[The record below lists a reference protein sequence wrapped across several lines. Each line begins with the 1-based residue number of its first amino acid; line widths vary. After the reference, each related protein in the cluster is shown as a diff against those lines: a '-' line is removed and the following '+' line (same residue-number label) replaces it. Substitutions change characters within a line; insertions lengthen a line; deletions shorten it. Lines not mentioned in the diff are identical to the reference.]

1 MLRRAREDVRPG
13 QPLGFYLP
21 GEGVCSAEMSHLLSD
36 FEPFREQMH
45 EGSINVINAIPKF

>member
-1 MLRRAREDVRPG
+1 MCDLGSLTVFICRGEG
-13 QPLGFYLP
+13 MLGF
-21 GEGVCSAEMSHLLSD
+21 EVSNLLSD